1 MTKPLSRQN
10 FISIIILADKSFHKG
25 CNHEKKD
32 EDQRNFQANI
42 QVDSYIN
49 DVIEETIK
57 VKYQRYI
64 KLTCWVAI
72 FLCSII
78 VIMNASNVS
87 QDKGE
92 TKIQLAINASV
103 FIVILL
109 VLLIVLQYKPIYILY
124 FIPLMIGVSSY
135 MCNIQTFQKGYYR
148 LDEFHI
154 SSCCFSHLIMILVPN
169 KWKANS
175 IIHTLSMIHLVYG
188 IWKTFGI
195 TNSDMIFSLIFSC
208 LWFTIS
214 SYLLIIKMRSMYAEI
229 LKNKKL
235 IAEMKKVMQIL
246 PFGVVIWP
254 SKVTD
259 KWFTNIEFTSKYAKI
274 RKDLEELNSIDV
286 SFVEEDKQNHQDG
299 PRELSA
305 FLKAQQQQLDSK
317 DSMTDNDVKIEC
329 NPHSLIEQADDTDSR
344 TCNVKTLMVEWEGA
358 EAYMHVFV
366 DITDVIKLEEAKNN
380 IKCQKIMFTS
390 ASHEFRTP
398 LNSIT
403 NSFDI
408 VFGSFKTIEKIGHPY
423 FSQLQGRNKIV
434 FDESFQ
440 ELSKFVKIGKNSS
453 MLLLTLVEDVLNLAK
468 MEAGTFTI
476 LKELFSIQE
485 ILEEIQD
492 IFTMQCEHKGL
503 KFLLDAPPDIKNML
517 IHSDKARL
525 KQIIL
530 NLVSNSY
537 KFTFRGYIK
546 IECKIV
552 EKLEKLFVQFKV
564 RDTGMGISEEQQEK
578 LFKLFSMVSD
588 TKGLN
593 PNGTGIGLTVSKRY
607 VEAIGGEIHLHSALR
622 KGTDVIFTIPI
633 DDESEFIPN
642 NIQNNEESCNI
653 FENEEPR
660 GEGRFK
666 IEDLQKIAICSREK
680 FKQAS

>member
-1 MTKPLSRQN
+1 ML
-10 FISIIILADKSFHKG
+10 
-25 CNHEKKD
+25 
-32 EDQRNFQANI
+32 
-42 QVDSYIN
+42 V
-49 DVIEETIK
+49 
-57 VKYQRYI
+57 
-64 KLTCWVAI
+64 
-72 FLCSII
+72 
-78 VIMNASNVS
+78 
-87 QDKGE
+87 
-92 TKIQLAINASV
+92 
-103 FIVILL
+103 
-109 VLLIVLQYKPIYILY
+109 VLLIILKFKPMYILY
-124 FIPLMIGVSSY
+124 FIPMVIGVSSW
-135 MCNIQTFQKGYYR
+135 MCNAMIPLKDYYS

-154 SSCCFSHLIMILVPN
+154 VSCCFGHLLMILVPN

-175 IIHTLSMIHLVYG
+175 IVYSLSMIHLIYK

-195 TNSDMIFSLIFSC
+195 TNPGIISSFVASSIF
-208 LWFTIS
+208 FTIS
-214 SYLLIIKMRSMYAEI
+214 SYLLIMRTRSMYSEI
-229 LKNKKL
+229 LKNKNL

-254 SKVTD
+254 SKATD
-259 KWFTNIEFTSKYAKI
+259 KWFTNTEFTNKFTKI
-274 RKDLEELNSIDV
+274 RRDLEELNSIDV
-286 SFVEEDKQNHQDG
+286 SFVDEDKQNHLDG

-305 FLKAQQQQLDSK
+305 FLKSQQQQLDSK
-317 DSMTDNDVKIEC
+317 DLMTDSDVKIEC
-329 NPHSLIEQADDTDSR
+329 NPHSLIEQADDSDSR

-366 DITDVIKLEEAKNN
+366 DITDFIKLEEAKNS

-408 VFGSFKTIEKIGHPY
+408 VFDSFKTIEKIGHPY
-423 FSQLQGRNKIV
+423 FSQLQGRNQII
-434 FDESFQ
+434 FDEGLQ
-440 ELSKFVKIGKNSS
+440 TLSKFVKIGKNSS

-476 LKELFSIQE
+476 LNELFPIQE
-485 ILEEIQD
+485 VLGEVQD
-492 IFTMQCEHKGL
+492 IFTMQCEQKGL
-503 KFLLDAPPDIKNML
+503 QFVLDVSPDIKNML

-546 IECKIV
+546 IECKII
-552 EKLEKLFVQFKV
+552 ENGGQLFVQFNV

-578 LFKLFSMVSD
+578 LFKLFSMISD

-633 DDESEFIPN
+633 DDECEFMPN
-642 NIQNNEESCNI
+642 NIQDNLESW
-653 FENEEPR
+653 
-660 GEGRFK
+660 
-666 IEDLQKIAICSREK
+666 
-680 FKQAS
+680 